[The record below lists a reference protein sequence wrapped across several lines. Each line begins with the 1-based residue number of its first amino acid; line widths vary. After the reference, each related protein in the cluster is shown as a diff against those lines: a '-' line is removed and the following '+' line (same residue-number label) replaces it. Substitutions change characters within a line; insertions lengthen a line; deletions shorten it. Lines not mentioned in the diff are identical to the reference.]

1 MPGVEALEG
10 ASYRRTLRLPHGH
23 AVVTLAAPVPGRD
36 GRDATDGPAY
46 VGADL
51 VLSDLR
57 DLTTAVARC
66 RQLLDL
72 DADPVAVYEALRNE
86 PLIGAVVTRDPGRRV
101 PGAAEGFEL
110 AVRAVIGQQVSVAGA
125 RTVAGRLV
133 GAAGDALPEATG
145 TLTHLFPTPEAL
157 VELAE
162 SDPGAFAMPASR
174 RRALVALAE
183 AVGSGDVVIDPGA
196 DPVELRRSLVAL
208 PGIGSWTAEYVAMR
222 ALRDPDAFMPTDLG
236 IRRGAKALGLP
247 DNPAQLVAVSEGW
260 RPWRSY
266 AMSHLW
272 SLPML
277 DRRDPCPTTERT
289 SRMTTRTVTMPY
301 ESPIG
306 RLVLECDGDVL
317 IGVWLP
323 NERRHARNDAD
334 DVPPVLKETASQL
347 DEYFAGE
354 RTDFDV
360 RMELDGTDFQR
371 EVWTE
376 LTRIPYGETISYGEL
391 ARRVGRPSA
400 PRAVGQ
406 ANGRNPIP
414 VIVPCH
420 RVLASN
426 GIGGYGGGLKVKR
439 QLLAVEGVTA

>member
-1 MPGVEALEG
+1 
-10 ASYRRTLRLPHGH
+10 
-23 AVVTLAAPVPGRD
+23 
-36 GRDATDGPAY
+36 
-46 VGADL
+46 
-51 VLSDLR
+51 
-57 DLTTAVARC
+57 
-66 RQLLDL
+66 
-72 DADPVAVYEALRNE
+72 
-86 PLIGAVVTRDPGRRV
+86 
-101 PGAAEGFEL
+101 
-110 AVRAVIGQQVSVAGA
+110 
-125 RTVAGRLV
+125 
-133 GAAGDALPEATG
+133 
-145 TLTHLFPTPEAL
+145 
-157 VELAE
+157 
-162 SDPGAFAMPASR
+162 
-174 RRALVALAE
+174 
-183 AVGSGDVVIDPGA
+183 
-196 DPVELRRSLVAL
+196 
-208 PGIGSWTAEYVAMR
+208 
-222 ALRDPDAFMPTDLG
+222 
-236 IRRGAKALGLP
+236 
-247 DNPAQLVAVSEGW
+247 
-260 RPWRSY
+260 
-266 AMSHLW
+266 
-272 SLPML
+272 
-277 DRRDPCPTTERT
+277 
-289 SRMTTRTVTMPY
+289 MTTKTVTMPY

>member
-1 MPGVEALEG
+1 
-10 ASYRRTLRLPHGH
+10 
-23 AVVTLAAPVPGRD
+23 
-36 GRDATDGPAY
+36 
-46 VGADL
+46 
-51 VLSDLR
+51 
-57 DLTTAVARC
+57 
-66 RQLLDL
+66 
-72 DADPVAVYEALRNE
+72 
-86 PLIGAVVTRDPGRRV
+86 
-101 PGAAEGFEL
+101 
-110 AVRAVIGQQVSVAGA
+110 
-125 RTVAGRLV
+125 
-133 GAAGDALPEATG
+133 
-145 TLTHLFPTPEAL
+145 
-157 VELAE
+157 
-162 SDPGAFAMPASR
+162 
-174 RRALVALAE
+174 
-183 AVGSGDVVIDPGA
+183 
-196 DPVELRRSLVAL
+196 
-208 PGIGSWTAEYVAMR
+208 
-222 ALRDPDAFMPTDLG
+222 
-236 IRRGAKALGLP
+236 
-247 DNPAQLVAVSEGW
+247 
-260 RPWRSY
+260 
-266 AMSHLW
+266 
-272 SLPML
+272 
-277 DRRDPCPTTERT
+277 
-289 SRMTTRTVTMPY
+289 MTTRTVTMPY

-323 NERRHARNDAD
+323 NERRHTRNDAD